1 MNFLKKWKK
10 AGALC
15 VICMVLFLC
24 AGNGYLAAGSGTH
37 RMERGSEC
45 VGAAQTLHESMDIG
59 LKESNSRTGSEK
71 THTEIRRDARIKEV
85 VQKLAD
91 VQIKES
97 AQKQT
102 DIHPQKNVQKKKNIQ
117 KEESTQKNEGTRT
130 GESMQT
136 ETDAQPEESTQ
147 TETNV
152 QPEANIQT
160 EEGAQTEESIQ
171 SEEGAQTEE
180 GRQTE
185 EVLPE
190 TESDHAMTESE
201 SDAGIPEDGESE
213 TPESDEMESDRAESE
228 TAESKEPESEE
239 IKAEEHGSDETGSKE
254 ETSKESEP
262 EEPESERADS
272 EEKESEKTESEKAE
286 SEEEESE
293 ETESEETEA
302 KELTE
307 LWTDGV
313 FMRTGRTARMR
324 LANPVVKRD
333 NDLIMT
339 YLDYPCYFKYV
350 NKHGM
355 DTGGKT
361 VAAYCVYNTME
372 APEKETYLPHG
383 SGAFSKEITYC
394 LYNGCRYRGE
404 TAHKAKYSTGDWKK
418 DYYITQVAIHII
430 NHEQGRES
438 SIEDALNKSADEEV
452 YKKVQ
457 KMIKDAYADTAIIAP
472 DTNQSREVTFTVQPD
487 TQDVWIQESGGTW
500 RTKQDYICS
509 SSQPERVVSAVKTL
523 GPEAPKGV
531 SIVENEPENPCS
543 SFFFRATDQAY
554 REIARDGILISA
566 VVTVSVQEYGGWW
579 YVPQSGMGKWQA
591 ITYLALEAL
600 TQMQQP
606 RVTASASASYFDVRL
621 RKKDAKN
628 GNVLQEAV
636 YGLYRDALCN
646 SLVAQFPKTGKNGEA
661 ALEQILRE
669 QDTYY
674 VREITPPTGYCADTR
689 VYPVS
694 SSQPVVEIELWDQ
707 VQTAEIILKKIDS
720 ETGKPDG
727 QGDATLEGAQY
738 GLYAREDIVH
748 PDGVTGVLFRKGAQA
763 ALLQTD
769 KNGGASV
776 QGLYP
781 GRYYLKEIAA
791 PAGYVQDM
799 QEHEVDIPY
808 EGGTSAVISR
818 EVILKEQV
826 KKQPFQLLKRS
837 DQGNENPQALP
848 GAGFTAWLVSKLSQ
862 GYDTTGIAP
871 EIIGAKGETELFTD
885 EKGYLRT
892 IPLPY
897 GTYLVRETTVPAD
910 HKPVEDFLVVISEHC
925 PDEPQPWIV
934 LLDKSLMA
942 RLKIEK
948 KDAKTGDP
956 VLRKGAE
963 FVVTDRR
970 TGERVEQT
978 TSYPENKV
986 HTSYFTN
993 EEGFLMLPQE
1003 LPPGEYRIEEITAPE
1018 GYIRNP
1024 QPIDFEIHEDSAFLT
1039 DVETGS
1045 LIVEKE
1051 CLNESVSGKIEIKK
1065 SGELLQAFENDFLYE
1080 KTALSGVA
1088 FEIVAAEDILNS
1100 ENTIILKKGTVA
1112 GELVT
1117 DEEGRAVSEEL
1128 PLGAYLVRE
1137 KETPHGFVTDEKGI
1151 EVRLEYQ
1158 DQETPLV
1165 TAAVEYE
1172 NVRQSLRIKL
1182 LKTDRETQ
1190 KPLAGAKFA
1199 LYTKEAVKNM
1209 RQEIV
1214 VPADTMIA
1222 ECVTDENGEG
1232 SFAVDLPHGLYYVRE
1247 ESAPAG
1253 YVNEHEIREAD
1264 LRDWDGGTVQVEKKL
1279 LFGNNSTWV
1288 EISKTDIT
1296 GGAEISGASLEIRDE
1311 NGEIVD
1317 QWVSGEQPHVIRGLE
1332 EGRTYTLTET
1342 QAPKGYVLA
1351 ETITFTVKNT
1361 GEVQRVE
1368 MQDARTQG
1376 QLLIEKKDKKTG
1388 KALEG
1393 AVFEL
1398 RTEEGELI
1406 EKLITDQGGTAKS
1419 GLLEIGV
1426 FEKGIYTEA
1435 ITYVL
1440 QEIEA
1445 PKGYLSDETKYTIT
1459 FPYTEGKEPV
1469 VEVRQEVLNE
1479 EVPPEE
1485 TEPPTETPPK
1495 ETPPSPQTGDETN
1508 IAGAV
1513 TGLALS
1519 AGLAVLIVRVRKKR
1533 KDEIH

>member
-15 VICMVLFLC
+15 MICMVLFLC

-37 RMERGSEC
+37 RMGRRLEC
-45 VGAAQTLHESMDIG
+45 VGAAQTPRKSMDIG
-59 LKESNSRTGSEK
+59 LKESNSHTGSEK
-71 THTEIRRDARIKEV
+71 TYTEIRRDARIKEI
-85 VQKLAD
+85 VQKQAD
-91 VQIKES
+91 VQIKER
-97 AQKQT
+97 AQKQA
-102 DIHPQKNVQKKKNIQ
+102 DIQMQKNVQRKKNIQ
-117 KEESTQKNEGTRT
+117 EEESTQKNEGTRT

-147 TETNV
+147 SEEGV
-152 QPEANIQT
+152 QT
-160 EEGAQTEESIQ
+160 EEGM
-171 SEEGAQTEE
+171 
-180 GRQTE
+180 QTE

-190 TESDHAMTESE
+190 TESDHAMTESD
-201 SDAGIPEDGESE
+201 SDAGIPEDGGSE
-213 TPESDEMESDRAESE
+213 TEESDEMESDRTESE
-228 TAESKEPESEE
+228 TAESKEPESEG

-262 EEPESERADS
+262 EETESERADS
-272 EEKESEKTESEKAE
+272 EEKESEETGSKEA
-286 SEEEESE
+286 ESE
-293 ETESEETEA
+293 ETESEETELEETEA
-302 KELTE
+302 EELTE
-307 LWTDGV
+307 LWADGV

-438 SIEDALNKSADEEV
+438 SIEDAINKSADAEV

-457 KMIKDAYADTAIIAP
+457 KMVKDAYADTAVIAP
-472 DTNQSREVTFTVQPD
+472 DTNQSQEVTFTVQPD
-487 TQDVWIQESGGTW
+487 TQDVWIKENGGTW
-500 RTKQDYICS
+500 RTKQDYTCS

-600 TQMQQP
+600 TQVRQP
-606 RVTASASASYFDVRL
+606 KVTASASASYFDVLL

-628 GNVLQEAV
+628 GNPLKNAV
-636 YGLYRDALCN
+636 YGLYRDARCT
-646 SLVAQFPKTGKNGEA
+646 SLVMQFPKTGKNGEA
-661 ALEQILRE
+661 VLEQILCE

-674 VREITPPTGYCADTR
+674 VREIMPPSGYCKNPQI
-689 VYPVS
+689 YPVS
-694 SSQPVVEIELWDQ
+694 SSEPVAEVELQDQPQMAEL
-707 VQTAEIILKKIDS
+707 VLRKIDS
-720 ETGKPDG
+720 ETGKATG
-727 QGDATLEGAQY
+727 QADATLEGAKY

-748 PDGVTGVLFRKGAQA
+748 PDGVTGVLFRKGEQA

-769 KNGGASV
+769 KSGKASAA
-776 QGLYP
+776 GLFP

-791 PAGYVQDM
+791 PAGYVQDT
-799 QEHEVDIPY
+799 QEHEVELPY
-808 EGGTSAVISR
+808 EGGASAVVGR
-818 EVILKEQV
+818 EVTVKEQV

-837 DQGNENPQALP
+837 DQGTAKPQALP
-848 GAGFTAWLVSKLSQ
+848 GAGFTAWLVSKLPADH
-862 GYDTTGIAP
+862 DTTGIKP
-871 EIIGAKGETELFTD
+871 EVIGTKGETELFTD
-885 EKGYLRT
+885 EKGYLCT

-910 HKPVEDFLVVISEHC
+910 HKPVEDFLVVISEHR

-942 RLKIEK
+942 RLKIVK

-1051 CLNESVSGKIEIKK
+1051 CLNEPVSGKIEIKK

-1100 ENTIILKKGTVA
+1100 ENTVILKKGTVA

-1151 EVRLEYQ
+1151 EVRLAYQ

-1165 TAAVEYE
+1165 TVAVEYE
-1172 NVRQSLRIKL
+1172 NVRQKLCVKVIKS
-1182 LKTDRETQ
+1182 DRETQ
-1190 KPLAGAKFA
+1190 KPLAGARFA
-1199 LYTKEAVKNM
+1199 LYTKETIKNA
-1209 RQEIV
+1209 RQEII
-1214 VPADTMIA
+1214 VPADTKLA
-1222 ECVTDENGEG
+1222 ECLTDEKGEG
-1232 SFAVDLPHGLYYVRE
+1232 SFDVDLPHGLYYVRE
-1247 ESAPAG
+1247 ESAPEG

-1279 LFGNNSTWV
+1279 LFGNDSTWV
-1288 EISKTDIT
+1288 EVSKTDIT
-1296 GGAEISGASLEIRDE
+1296 GGAEISGANLEIRDE

-1332 EGRTYTLTET
+1332 GGRTYTLTET
-1342 QAPKGYVLA
+1342 RAPKGYVLA

-1398 RTEEGELI
+1398 RTEAGELI

-1426 FEKGIYTEA
+1426 FERGIYTGE

-1485 TEPPTETPPK
+1485 IEPPTETPPTEMPPKKTPPK